1 MAWNLVGHDWAVS
14 LLARH
19 IQTSNVKHAYLF
31 CGPEG
36 IGRRSL
42 ALRFAQALTCQNKQS
57 PAEPCLACQSCQ
69 RFFGMQH
76 PDLFIISAPDP
87 GREIRIEQI
96 RGLQHDLSL
105 APYEAP
111 YRIGLLL
118 DFQNANANAQ
128 NAMLKTLEEPTSR
141 TILLLTASRPEDLLP
156 TIASRCEVVLLRAAS
171 IDVVAKQLEKR
182 EGVEKDKAF
191 KIASLS
197 GGCYGYALTLNNNPT
212 DLERI
217 NYLIHGLL
225 QAMSATL
232 HERFTYAEELTGRK
246 TSARE
251 NLNQA
256 LKIWLSFWRDTL
268 IVASGGNTAIINSEF
283 KEAIFS
289 LAKQVSLAE
298 IHKQMTRLEAGI
310 EKLDKNVNTRLLAEV
325 LLMEL
330 PHIRPPVH
338 SPV

>member
-128 NAMLKTLEEPTSR
+128 NAMLKTLGR
-141 TILLLTASRPEDLLP
+141 L
-156 TIASRCEVVLLRAAS
+156 AANH
-171 IDVVAKQLEKR
+171 R
-182 EGVEKDKAF
+182 
-191 KIASLS
+191 
-197 GGCYGYALTLNNNPT
+197 
-212 DLERI
+212 
-217 NYLIHGLL
+217 L
-225 QAMSATL
+225 QM
-232 HERFTYAEELTGRK
+232 
-246 TSARE
+246 
-251 NLNQA
+251 
-256 LKIWLSFWRDTL
+256 
-268 IVASGGNTAIINSEF
+268 
-283 KEAIFS
+283 
-289 LAKQVSLAE
+289 
-298 IHKQMTRLEAGI
+298 
-310 EKLDKNVNTRLLAEV
+310 
-325 LLMEL
+325 
-330 PHIRPPVH
+330 
-338 SPV
+338 